1 LAIAG
6 LILAPFVREGRLL
19 WVILVTS
26 LAPYAVTWPIGGG
39 AEWRFTQHAYPFYL
53 VAAGAATVSMAQ
65 LLWRLARRQI
75 QWRAV
80 KAVRLKPVLVVAA
93 AILIG
98 WMLYVALPLFVLRES
113 IESGETVSVGVSDRD
128 YLFFG
133 GRWSEAVGN
142 GNVMVRVAM
151 NDRVS
156 MRIPLPLHVDYTLT
170 LRMDGPGLADP
181 AYQPR
186 VTVFLDRQTIGQV
199 RFNDNPERVGAYRM
213 RIPRELTGKLLGR
226 LDLVASHTVRA
237 DRAGP
242 RFAWLPGD
250 TPVAFY
256 LWYARLE
263 PLLTNQGIEGL
274 P

>member
-1 LAIAG
+1 LT
-6 LILAPFVREGRLL
+6 REGRLL
-19 WVILVTS
+19 WIILASS

-53 VAAGAATVSMAQ
+53 VAAAAAIVSFAQ
-65 LLWRLARRQI
+65 LLWRLGQRQI
-75 QWRAV
+75 EWRTI
-80 KAVRLKPVLVVAA
+80 KTVRLRPVVAVAA
-93 AILIG
+93 AILLG

-113 IESGETVSVGVSDRD
+113 LESGETVSVGVSGRD

-156 MRIPLPLHVDYTLT
+156 MRIPLPLHADYMLT
-170 LRMDGPGLADP
+170 LRMDGPGLPNP

-186 VTVFLDRQTIGQV
+186 VTVFLDKQTIGQV
-199 RFNDNPERVGAYRM
+199 RFNDDPDRVGAYRM

-237 DRAGP
+237 DQAGP

-263 PLLTNQGIEGL
+263 PLLTTHRVEGL